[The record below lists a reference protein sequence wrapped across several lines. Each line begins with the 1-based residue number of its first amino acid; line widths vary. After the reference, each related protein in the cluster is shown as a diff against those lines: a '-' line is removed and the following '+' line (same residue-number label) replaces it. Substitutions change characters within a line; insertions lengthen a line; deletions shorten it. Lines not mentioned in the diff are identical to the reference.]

1 MHDTIAYNSM
11 IAAMGS
17 GGQLC
22 EAEKIFEKMPER
34 NIISWNSMLSCYTQA
49 RYLCRAK
56 CLFDKMPRTNEI
68 SWTSILQAFEK
79 SGDIEQSMF
88 DRLVCRSCVAWTA
101 LIHGYARL
109 GHLRDA
115 EDTFQRMPLRDL
127 HSWSLMIVSYER
139 NEKLEEARRAFGEM
153 PEHDEVSWNTMLAAS
168 FRIGDTVDCLEKLV
182 ASMPKSLSG
191 CWVLIAAW
199 SKHGQTENAKKIFD
213 ESLARGEIDGY
224 CWNAMLG
231 AYVQNGQGLEAI
243 EIFREMICHGAK
255 PDEAS
260 FLNLFTACS
269 QAGLLEESRDNF
281 VSMLQDHMMKPTRE
295 HFGVMMDSLARNGR
309 LEEAKEV
316 AEDMPF
322 KPDSVTC
329 RILLGGCKLH
339 RDEGLAKAAGES
351 AIRSAAQEKS
361 SANYVILS
369 SVYQFANSS
378 L

>member
-1 MHDTIAYNSM
+1 DTIAYNSM

-79 SGDIEQSMF
+79 SGDIDQVKALFDEAPMRDLRFFTTVIAAYAFKGHLLYAKKTFDLMPSHDGFALTAVIVATAQSGQPVDTKSMF

-101 LIHGYARL
+101 LIHGYARF

-115 EDTFQRMPLRDL
+115 EDT
-127 HSWSLMIVSYER
+127 
-139 NEKLEEARRAFGEM
+139 AFGEM

-182 ASMPKSLSG
+182 ASMPKFLSG

-213 ESLARGEIDGY
+213 DNLARGEIDGY

-243 EIFREMICHGAK
+243 EIFREMVCHGAK

-339 RDEGLAKAAGES
+339 RDEGLAK
-351 AIRSAAQEKS
+351 
-361 SANYVILS
+361 
-369 SVYQFANSS
+369 
-378 L
+378 